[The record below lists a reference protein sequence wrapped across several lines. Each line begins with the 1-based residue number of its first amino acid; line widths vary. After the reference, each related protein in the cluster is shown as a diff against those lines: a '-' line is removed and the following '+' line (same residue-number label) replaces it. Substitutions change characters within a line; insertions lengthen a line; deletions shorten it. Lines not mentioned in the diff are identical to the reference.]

1 MVNNNNPA
9 FIMNPTSCHWTS
21 NLAVHLQM
29 ICSLIAIV
37 TTCCKDCKS
46 CGMNYSCMIEQMSN
60 GSVFLPPYYRSWLPK
75 LNNISSNSTLQILK
89 AVNSILI
96 FKKRSYFLLEAKFT
110 FDTCIANLCS
120 SLFATFIIYQQTLQV
135 GAILPIFS

>member
-1 MVNNNNPA
+1 
-9 FIMNPTSCHWTS
+9 MNPTSCHWAS

-29 ICSLIAIV
+29 ICNLIAII

-46 CGMNYSCMIEQMSN
+46 CGVNYSCMIEQMSN
-60 GSVFLPPYYRSWLPK
+60 GSVFYLHIIGVDYQIIKFY
-75 LNNISSNSTLQILK
+75 TLQILK

-96 FKKRSYFLLEAKFT
+96 FKNRSYFLLEAKFT

-135 GAILPIFS
+135 GAILPIFF